1 MEKIKTK
8 YRNLWMLCLAMVLSL
23 SALAQPQQTVEKI
36 IATVGDE
43 IILLSDLENSLN
55 ETYKGK
61 TISQEQRCAA
71 FETLLYQ
78 KLLLHHARVDSVE
91 VTESDVNAQVERR
104 IEYFVQM
111 LGSEEAFEQYYGKS
125 ISLLKEDFFDMVM
138 EQMLVEREQQEVTKG
153 VVTTPADVLKYF
165 KDQPKDSIPLIPE
178 QIAFSKIEFSP
189 KIKEREINR
198 VIHFLDSLRADI
210 AAGRSSMT
218 LQAAKWSEDPGSR
231 YKGGCYPLQRRGTF
245 VPEYEAAVYNTD
257 EGKFTPVFK
266 SDFGYHFV
274 KVVEKRGDFYE
285 SCHILMTPKVLDKD
299 LDVAHA
305 LADSVH
311 ANIVQNKM
319 DFKAAARQYSTDEDS
334 KNQEGQ
340 VLSPSTGGL
349 RHEIGSI
356 QPEINLLLSQLQPG
370 QMTAPVLNTT
380 EDGAKSYVIYR
391 LDERIN
397 AHRANMDLDY
407 EIFQNA
413 ASTAAK
419 SKATDQWVKSK
430 LSRTYVQIDESLKGN
445 CSFEFGWIEKK

>member
-1 MEKIKTK
+1 MEKVKKIFN
-8 YRNLWMLCLAMVLSL
+8 RLSIVLCATVLSL
-23 SALAQPQQTVEKI
+23 NAWAQPQQTVEEI

-61 TISQEQRCAA
+61 TVSQEQRCAA
-71 FETLLYQ
+71 FESLLYQ

-104 IEYFVQM
+104 IDYFVQM

-125 ISLLKEDFFDMVM
+125 IALLKEDFFDMVM

-153 VVTTPADVLKYF
+153 VVTTPADVLKYY
-165 KDQPKDSIPLIPE
+165 KEQPKDSIPLIPE
-178 QIAFSKIEFSP
+178 QIAYSKIEFSP
-189 KIKEREINR
+189 QIKEREINR
-198 VIHFLDSLRADI
+198 VIHFLDSIRADI
-210 AAGRSSMT
+210 ASGRSSMT
-218 LQAAKWSEDPGSR
+218 LQAAKWSEDPGSK

-299 LDVAHA
+299 LDVAHT
-305 LADSVH
+305 LADSVY
-311 ANIVQNKM
+311 ANIKANKI
-319 DFKAAARQYSTDEDS
+319 DFKSAARQYSTDEDS

-349 RHEIGSI
+349 RHEIGNI
-356 QPEINLLLSQLQPG
+356 QPEVNLLLSRLQPG
-370 QMTAPVLNTT
+370 EMTEPVLNTT

-413 ASTAAK
+413 ASAQAK
-419 SKATDQWVKSK
+419 NKATDQWVKTK
-430 LSRTYVQIDESLKGN
+430 LSRTYVQIDDNYKSN
-445 CSFEFGWIEKK
+445 CAFEFGWITK

>member
-1 MEKIKTK
+1 MEKVKKIFNRLSIVLRAT
-8 YRNLWMLCLAMVLSL
+8 VLSL
-23 SALAQPQQTVEKI
+23 NAWAQPQQTVEEI

-61 TISQEQRCAA
+61 TVSQEQRCAA
-71 FETLLYQ
+71 FESLLYQ

-104 IEYFVQM
+104 IDYFVQM

-125 ISLLKEDFFDMVM
+125 IALLKEDFFDMVM

-153 VVTTPADVLKYF
+153 VVTTPADVLKYY
-165 KDQPKDSIPLIPE
+165 KEQPKDSIPLIPE
-178 QIAFSKIEFSP
+178 QIAYSKIEFSP
-189 KIKEREINR
+189 QIKEREINR
-198 VIHFLDSLRADI
+198 VIHFLDSIRADI
-210 AAGRSSMT
+210 ASGRSSMT
-218 LQAAKWSEDPGSR
+218 LQAAKWSEDPGSK

-299 LDVAHA
+299 LDVAHT
-305 LADSVH
+305 LADSVY
-311 ANIVQNKM
+311 ANIKANKI
-319 DFKAAARQYSTDEDS
+319 DFKSAARQYSTDEDS

-349 RHEIGSI
+349 RHEIGNI
-356 QPEINLLLSQLQPG
+356 QPEVNLLLSRLQPG
-370 QMTAPVLNTT
+370 EMTEPVLNTT

-413 ASTAAK
+413 ASAQAK
-419 SKATDQWVKSK
+419 NKATDQWVKTK
-430 LSRTYVQIDESLKGN
+430 LSRTYVQIDDNYKSN
-445 CSFEFGWIEKK
+445 CAFEFGWITK

>member
-1 MEKIKTK
+1 MEKVKKIFN
-8 YRNLWMLCLAMVLSL
+8 RLSIVLCATVLSL
-23 SALAQPQQTVEKI
+23 NAWAQPQQTVEEI

-61 TISQEQRCAA
+61 TVSQEQRCAA
-71 FETLLYQ
+71 FESLLYQ

-104 IEYFVQM
+104 IDYFVQM

-125 ISLLKEDFFDMVM
+125 IALLKEDFFDMVM

-153 VVTTPADVLKYF
+153 VVTTPADVLKYY
-165 KDQPKDSIPLIPE
+165 KEQPKDSIPLIPE
-178 QIAFSKIEFSP
+178 QIAYSKIEFSP
-189 KIKEREINR
+189 QIKEREINR
-198 VIHFLDSLRADI
+198 VIHFLDSIRADI
-210 AAGRSSMT
+210 ASGRSSMT
-218 LQAAKWSEDPGSR
+218 LQAAKWSEDPGSK

-285 SCHILMTPKVLDKD
+285 SCHILMTPKILDKD
-299 LDVAHA
+299 LDVAHT
-305 LADSVH
+305 LADSVY
-311 ANIVQNKM
+311 ANIKANKI
-319 DFKAAARQYSTDEDS
+319 DFKSAARQYSTDEDS

-349 RHEIGSI
+349 RHEIGNI
-356 QPEINLLLSQLQPG
+356 QPEVNLLLSRLQPG
-370 QMTAPVLNTT
+370 EMTEPVLNTT

-413 ASTAAK
+413 ASAQAK
-419 SKATDQWVKSK
+419 NKATDQWVKTK
-430 LSRTYVQIDESLKGN
+430 LSRTYVQIDDNYKSN
-445 CSFEFGWIEKK
+445 CAFEFGWITK

>member
-1 MEKIKTK
+1 MEKVKKIFN
-8 YRNLWMLCLAMVLSL
+8 RLSIVLCATVLSL
-23 SALAQPQQTVEKI
+23 NAWAQPQQTVEEI

-61 TISQEQRCAA
+61 TVSQEQRCAA
-71 FETLLYQ
+71 FESLLYQ

-104 IEYFVQM
+104 IDYFVQM

-125 ISLLKEDFFDMVM
+125 IALLKEDFFDMVM

-153 VVTTPADVLKYF
+153 VVTTPADVLKYY
-165 KDQPKDSIPLIPE
+165 KEQPKDSIPLIPE
-178 QIAFSKIEFSP
+178 QIAYSKIEFSP
-189 KIKEREINR
+189 QIKEREINR
-198 VIHFLDSLRADI
+198 VIHFLDSIRADI
-210 AAGRSSMT
+210 ANGRSSMT
-218 LQAAKWSEDPGSR
+218 LQAAKWSEDPGSK

-299 LDVAHA
+299 LDVAHT
-305 LADSVH
+305 LADSVY
-311 ANIVQNKM
+311 ANIKANKI
-319 DFKAAARQYSTDEDS
+319 DFKSAARQYSTDEDS

-349 RHEIGSI
+349 RHEIGNI
-356 QPEINLLLSQLQPG
+356 QPEVNLLLSRLQPG
-370 QMTAPVLNTT
+370 EMTEPVLNTT

-413 ASTAAK
+413 ASAQAK
-419 SKATDQWVKSK
+419 NKATDQWVKTK
-430 LSRTYVQIDESLKGN
+430 LSRTYVQIDDNYKSN
-445 CSFEFGWIEKK
+445 CAFEFGWITK

>member
-1 MEKIKTK
+1 MEKVKKIFN
-8 YRNLWMLCLAMVLSL
+8 RLSIVLCATVLSL
-23 SALAQPQQTVEKI
+23 NAWAQPQQTVEEI

-61 TISQEQRCAA
+61 TVSQEQRCAA
-71 FETLLYQ
+71 FESLLYQ

-104 IEYFVQM
+104 IDYFVQM

-125 ISLLKEDFFDMVM
+125 IALLKEDFFDMVM

-153 VVTTPADVLKYF
+153 VVTTPADVLKYY
-165 KDQPKDSIPLIPE
+165 KEQPKDSIPLIPE
-178 QIAFSKIEFSP
+178 QIAYSKIEFSP
-189 KIKEREINR
+189 QIKEREINR
-198 VIHFLDSLRADI
+198 VIHFLDSIRADI
-210 AAGRSSMT
+210 ASGRSSMT
-218 LQAAKWSEDPGSR
+218 LQAAKWSEDPGSK

-285 SCHILMTPKVLDKD
+285 SCHILMTPKVLDRD
-299 LDVAHA
+299 LDVAHT
-305 LADSVH
+305 LADSVY
-311 ANIVQNKM
+311 ANIKANKIE
-319 DFKAAARQYSTDEDS
+319 FKSAARQYSTDEDS

-349 RHEIGSI
+349 RHEIGNI
-356 QPEINLLLSQLQPG
+356 QPEVNLLLSRLQPG
-370 QMTAPVLNTT
+370 EMTEPVLNTT

-413 ASTAAK
+413 ASAQAK
-419 SKATDQWVKSK
+419 NKATDQWVKTK
-430 LSRTYVQIDESLKGN
+430 LSRTYVQIDDNYKSN
-445 CSFEFGWIEKK
+445 CAFEFGWITK

>member
-1 MEKIKTK
+1 MEKVKKIFN
-8 YRNLWMLCLAMVLSL
+8 RLSIVLCATVLSL
-23 SALAQPQQTVEKI
+23 NAWAQPQQTVEEI

-61 TISQEQRCAA
+61 TVSQEQRCAA
-71 FETLLYQ
+71 FESLLYQ

-104 IEYFVQM
+104 IDYFVQM

-125 ISLLKEDFFDMVM
+125 IALLKEDFFDMVM

-153 VVTTPADVLKYF
+153 VVTTPADVLKYY
-165 KDQPKDSIPLIPE
+165 KEQHKDSIPLIPE
-178 QIAFSKIEFSP
+178 QIAYSKIEFSP
-189 KIKEREINR
+189 QIKEREINR
-198 VIHFLDSLRADI
+198 VIHFLDSIRADI
-210 AAGRSSMT
+210 ANGRSSMT
-218 LQAAKWSEDPGSR
+218 LQAAKWSEDPGSK

-299 LDVAHA
+299 LDVAHT
-305 LADSVH
+305 LADSVY
-311 ANIVQNKM
+311 ANIKANKI
-319 DFKAAARQYSTDEDS
+319 DFKSAARQYSTDEDS

-349 RHEIGSI
+349 RHEIGNI
-356 QPEINLLLSQLQPG
+356 QPEVNLLLSRLQPG
-370 QMTAPVLNTT
+370 EMTEPVLNTT

-413 ASTAAK
+413 ASAQAK
-419 SKATDQWVKSK
+419 NKATDQWVKTK
-430 LSRTYVQIDESLKGN
+430 LSRTYVQIDDNYKSN
-445 CSFEFGWIEKK
+445 CAFEFGWITK

>member
-1 MEKIKTK
+1 MEKVKKIFN
-8 YRNLWMLCLAMVLSL
+8 RLSIVLCATVLSL
-23 SALAQPQQTVEKI
+23 NAWAQPQQTVEEI

-61 TISQEQRCAA
+61 TVSQEQRCAA
-71 FETLLYQ
+71 FESLLYQ

-104 IEYFVQM
+104 IDYFVQM

-125 ISLLKEDFFDMVM
+125 IALLKEDFFDMVM

-153 VVTTPADVLKYF
+153 VVTTPADVLKYY
-165 KDQPKDSIPLIPE
+165 KEQPKDSIPLIPE
-178 QIAFSKIEFSP
+178 QIAYSKIEFSP
-189 KIKEREINR
+189 QIKEREINR
-198 VIHFLDSLRADI
+198 VIHFLDSIRADI
-210 AAGRSSMT
+210 ASGRSSMT
-218 LQAAKWSEDPGSR
+218 LQAAKWSEDPGSK

-285 SCHILMTPKVLDKD
+285 SCHILMTPKILDKD
-299 LDVAHA
+299 LDVAHT
-305 LADSVH
+305 LADSVY
-311 ANIVQNKM
+311 ANIKANKI
-319 DFKAAARQYSTDEDS
+319 DFKSAARQYSTDEDS

-349 RHEIGSI
+349 RHEIGNI
-356 QPEINLLLSQLQPG
+356 QPEVNLLLSRLQPG
-370 QMTAPVLNTT
+370 EMTEPVLNTT

-413 ASTAAK
+413 ASAQAK
-419 SKATDQWVKSK
+419 NKATDQWVKTK
-430 LSRTYVQIDESLKGN
+430 LSRTYVQIDDNYKSN
-445 CSFEFGWIEKK
+445 CAFEFGWVTK

>member
-1 MEKIKTK
+1 MEKVKTSYQK
-8 YRNLWMLCLAMVLSL
+8 LCLSAIAFLLSL
-23 SALAQPQQTVEKI
+23 CTWAQPLQAVEKI
-36 IATVGDE
+36 ISVVGDE

-61 TISQEQRCAA
+61 TVTQEQRCAA

-91 VTESDVNAQVERR
+91 VTESDVNAQV
-104 IEYFVQM
+104 

-153 VVTTPADVLKYF
+153 VVTTPADVLKYY
-165 KDQPKDSIPLIPE
+165 KNQPSDSIPLIPE
-178 QIAFSKIEFSP
+178 QIAYSKIEFSP

-245 VPEYEAAVYNTD
+245 VPEYEAAVYSTD

-274 KVVEKRGDFYE
+274 KVVEK
-285 SCHILMTPKVLDKD
+285 
-299 LDVAHA
+299 
-305 LADSVH
+305 
-311 ANIVQNKM
+311 
-319 DFKAAARQYSTDEDS
+319 
-334 KNQEGQ
+334 
-340 VLSPSTGGL
+340 
-349 RHEIGSI
+349 
-356 QPEINLLLSQLQPG
+356 
-370 QMTAPVLNTT
+370 
-380 EDGAKSYVIYR
+380 
-391 LDERIN
+391 
-397 AHRANMDLDY
+397 
-407 EIFQNA
+407 
-413 ASTAAK
+413 
-419 SKATDQWVKSK
+419 
-430 LSRTYVQIDESLKGN
+430 
-445 CSFEFGWIEKK
+445 